1 MQFDASSQNIALVV
15 DDNPEAL
22 SFVSAALEDAG
33 MTVLVARDGQSA
45 IDLVQRVQ
53 PDVIMMDAVM
63 PGLDGFETC
72 RRLKGQPI
80 ATDAPIIFMTGLSDN
95 EHILRG
101 LSCGG
106 VDYLTKPI
114 QLEQMVARVTIH
126 LLNSK
131 LVKSAREALDSSGKM
146 VLAIH
151 EEGKVAWGSP
161 KAMELINVAGVD
173 VIDKDTA
180 NPDILN
186 WLKKV
191 SRQPISQSQALQSN
205 GIALNFIGRS
215 SNGDLLLRVSKAN
228 ADSAQEQL
236 AETLDLT
243 PREGDVLF
251 WLSQGKTNRD
261 IAEILE
267 LSARTINKHLEQIFQ
282 KLGVDNRTSAAVM
295 ADRILHS
302 DGAPSARERI

>member
-1 MQFDASSQNIALVV
+1 MQFNTSNQNIALVV

-22 SFVSAALEDAG
+22 GFVSTALEDAG

-72 RRLKGQPI
+72 SRLKDQPI
-80 ATDAPIIFMTGLSDN
+80 ATDAPIIFMTGLSDR

-101 LSCGG
+101 LRCGG

-114 QLEQMVARVTIH
+114 QIEEMVARVTVH

-131 LVKSAREALDSSGKM
+131 LVKSAREALDSSGKT
-146 VLAIH
+146 VLAFD
-151 EEGKVAWGSP
+151 ENGKVSWGSP
-161 KAMELINVAGVD
+161 KALELIKQAGDAVIKNDVA
-173 VIDKDTA
+173 TA
-180 NPDILN
+180 EVHD
-186 WLKKV
+186 WLMKASTQPV
-191 SRQPISQSQALQSN
+191 SHLQAFKSN
-205 GIALNFIGRS
+205 GVTLHYIGRS
-215 SNGDLLLRVSKAN
+215 SSGDLLLRLSKSSSK
-228 ADSAQEQL
+228 SAQEQL
-236 AETLDLT
+236 SSTFDLT

-261 IAEILE
+261 IAEILN

-302 DGAPSARERI
+302 EEG